1 MKRTSSTDTLSPTL
15 STGTAMSSSS
25 ESSSALSAVDRL
37 DLSSRAAPPL
47 GGLSLTLLSLEAVFA
62 AVTGWIVLGETMT
75 AVQILGCALL
85 LGGALMTQIPKRT
98 GKRRKN

>member
-1 MKRTSSTDTLSPTL
+1 MEPTQA
-15 STGTAMSSSS
+15 SI
-25 ESSSALSAVDRL
+25 
-37 DLSSRAAPPL
+37 
-47 GGLSLTLLSLEAVFA
+47 LLSLEAVFA